1 ELGLEITEQ
10 AEDSD
15 CYYDDDDQA
24 AESVPDFRP
33 GQLVRHDA
41 FGLGTVE
48 KFVDLGANSVISVKF
63 NSGQTK
69 SLMLKFANLS
79 KVDI

>member
-1 ELGLEITEQ
+1 MKNRIRASARGQSPPQIIFTSLI
-10 AEDSD
+10 
-15 CYYDDDDQA
+15 
-24 AESVPDFRP
+24 DFH
-33 GQLVRHDA
+33 GHDA
-41 FGLGTVE
+41 FGLGRVE
-48 KFVDLGANSVISVKF
+48 KFVDMGANSVISVRF